1 MMPTLSVLTRCA
13 AGLLAG
19 AALSMSV
26 SSMGHAQTLA
36 IGKSLYATHC
46 QSCHNAPP
54 RFVDGAQK
62 AANNSGLIREHINR
76 GTGGM
81 DILSFL
87 SDQDLRDVAAYIGNH
102 QGVPST
108 ASSGTERV
116 LNWAEWKFQGIL
128 APRAGSQA
136 IGNFTARQYAGP
148 GLFVGTDGAS
158 MYLYNPATGLSN
170 IGPLSTF
177 LQQAQGDGF

>member
-1 MMPTLSVLTRCA
+1 M
-13 AGLLAG
+13 
-19 AALSMSV
+19 V
-26 SSMGHAQTLA
+26 SSVPSFLRLSLGVLVSALFSVPHVGQAQTLA

-54 RFVDGAQK
+54 RYVDGAQRG
-62 AANNSGLIREHINR
+62 ANNVSLIRATINR
-76 GTGGM
+76 GLGGM

-87 SDQDLRDVAAYIGNH
+87 SDQDLKDVAAYIGNH

-108 ASSGTERV
+108 ASSTAERV
-116 LNWAEWKFQGIL
+116 LNWAEWKFQDIL
-128 APRAGSQA
+128 VPRASSQA
-136 IGNFTARQYAGP
+136 IGAFTARQYTGP
-148 GLFVGTDGAS
+148 ALYVGTDGTT

-170 IGPLSTF
+170 IGPLNTF